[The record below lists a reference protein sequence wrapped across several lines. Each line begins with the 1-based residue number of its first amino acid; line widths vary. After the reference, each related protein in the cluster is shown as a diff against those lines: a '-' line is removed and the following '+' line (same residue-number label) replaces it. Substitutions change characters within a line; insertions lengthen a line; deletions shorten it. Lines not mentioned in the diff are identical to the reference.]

1 VKRFPEQFD
10 ASNPDEVYL
19 AGLLKH
25 ARPVDPSAEQMQRV
39 WTTLE
44 RSGSRRPRRRV
55 SGPIV
60 AGLVLF
66 GATVASATMPRV
78 WKSFRAT
85 TSETTSAPLTTATIA
100 AKAVPRRVPP
110 VAPPAPTPVMEPTA
124 EMAPLPEAPLPPPA
138 GVVRKSTSPRPRI
151 TVTESVDS
159 LTSGVPLV
167 EAIRERRAGHIA
179 RARELATEY
188 RLKNPGGA
196 LYEEAL
202 ALCVETSAA
211 LGDEE
216 ATQLARLYLERYPR
230 GRFRAQAQRVVDKAR

>member
-1 VKRFPEQFD
+1 MKRFPEQFD

-25 ARPVDPSAEQMQRV
+25 ARPAEPSAEQMQRV

-44 RSGSRRPRRRV
+44 RSSSRRPRRRV

-60 AGLVLF
+60 AGLLLC
-66 GATVASATMPRV
+66 GATVASATLPRV
-78 WKSFRAT
+78 WNSFRAT
-85 TSETTSAPLTTATIA
+85 VEATPAPLTAATTA
-100 AKAVPRRVPP
+100 AKAVSRRVPP
-110 VAPPAPTPVMEPTA
+110 VAPSVPIPVVEPTA
-124 EMAPLPEAPLPPPA
+124 EMAPLPEAPVPA
-138 GVVRKSTSPRPRI
+138 PADVVRKSTSPRPRAA
-151 TVTESVDS
+151 VTESVDS

-202 ALCVETSAA
+202 ALSVETSAA

-230 GRFRAQAQRVVDKAR
+230 GRFRPQAQRVVDKAR